1 MRPEAELSKAF
12 GEENDALVTP
22 LSDEPSTPTGVVLSN
37 FQSPFTFP
45 QVNLSSWRIPVTPT
59 VMGAESAWI
68 QDSEG
73 DPEIHRLLGW
83 IAGTSDSKVD
93 ILK

>member
-1 MRPEAELSKAF
+1 M
-12 GEENDALVTP
+12 
-22 LSDEPSTPTGVVLSN
+22 
-37 FQSPFTFP
+37 
-45 QVNLSSWRIPVTPT
+45 TPT